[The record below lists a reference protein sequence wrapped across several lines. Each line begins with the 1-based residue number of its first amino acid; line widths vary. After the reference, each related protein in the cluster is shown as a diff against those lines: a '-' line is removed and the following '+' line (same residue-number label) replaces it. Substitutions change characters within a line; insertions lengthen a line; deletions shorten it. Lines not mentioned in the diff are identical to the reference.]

1 MPASTPHEAARDPF
15 AAMLQGAFLPT
26 VALSVVGVVIAWAAV
41 GGRVAGAAMLG
52 VLVTI
57 AFFSLG
63 LLVMARLRSAQDP
76 ARFLAGAL
84 AVVMG
89 QLIFLL
95 LVIIALSG
103 AGWLDG
109 RSFGLAAL
117 AVALVWQVLQVMAFV
132 RGRRLAYDEI
142 SGEDGTNDA
151 TEDDAS

>member
-1 MPASTPHEAARDPF
+1 VPASTPHEATRDPF
-15 AAMLQGAFLPT
+15 AAMLHRAFLPT
-26 VALSVVGVVIAWAAV
+26 VVLSVVGVVIVWAAV
-41 GGRVAGAAMLG
+41 GERVAGAAMLG

-57 AFFSLG
+57 SFFSLG
-63 LLVMARLRSAQDP
+63 LLVMVRLRSAQDP
-76 ARFLAGAL
+76 ARFLASAL

-103 AGWLDG
+103 AAWLDG

-117 AVALVWQVLQVMAFV
+117 AVALVWQLLQVMAFV

-142 SGEDGTNDA
+142 SGEDGTYDA